1 MRTAFCV
8 LQKCEVFEIKPQECT
23 LKDLCLGLAV
33 LYLEKVMLGA
43 LLLFYHLADTFIQRV
58 HLLQGPPPWRSL
70 GLSVLPKCAIMII
83 HELLLVRFKPT
94 TFYLSAYNRSAT
106 FWLLSFLLSFWFEQF
121 TNGWR
126 ALYNVLLL
134 FVTCH
139 VCVES
144 YEIVY
149 FIPEI
154 QFFPQILLFYFFTS
168 FQ

>member
-1 MRTAFCV
+1 MNSLRLSPRSA
-8 LQKCEVFEIKPQECT
+8 

-33 LYLEKVMLGA
+33 LYLEKNMLGA

-70 GLSVLPKCAIMII
+70 GLSVLPKSAIMII
-83 HELLLVRFKPT
+83 HEVLLVGFKPT
-94 TFYLSAYNRSAT
+94 TFYLSTYNRSAT
-106 FWLLSFLLSFWFEQF
+106 LWLLSFWFEQF

-144 YEIVY
+144 YEMLY
-149 FIPEI
+149 FIPEFI
-154 QFFPQILLFYFFTS
+154 LFFNSIIVIYIFF
-168 FQ
+168 